1 MPASKWNSKWTSK
14 CASRQSGVHFFISY
28 TIRWLRTRRF
38 SEPTFRASGL
48 RNPKTLE
55 ERIVSRLLYLFAH
68 LHLLSSDS
76 FSSLILFLLLLFS
89 PLTLPTAAFPSVHIV
104 GSLTSKLPSAIYS
117 DMLQLHQKLV
127 AAGLRAKHIPKA
139 VIRAG
144 FLFAKDHIE
153 SCTSPAGHKL
163 GKAKLQQALAGF
175 AKDVSQRLWKGWKRE
190 CKTMKPS
197 FPASSLQP
205 GEINNQL
212 SNSSR

>member
-163 GKAKLQQALAGF
+163 GKLSCNKHWLALPKTCRSGYEKVENANIKQWNRPF
-175 AKDVSQRLWKGWKRE
+175 RHLRFSQVR
-190 CKTMKPS
+190 
-197 FPASSLQP
+197 
-205 GEINNQL
+205 
-212 SNSSR
+212 